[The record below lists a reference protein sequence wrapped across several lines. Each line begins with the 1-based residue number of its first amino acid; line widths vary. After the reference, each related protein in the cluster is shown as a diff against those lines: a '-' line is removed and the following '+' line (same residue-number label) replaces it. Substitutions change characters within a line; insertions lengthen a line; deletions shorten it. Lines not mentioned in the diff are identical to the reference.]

1 VPNLAII
8 TIDENLAEQ
17 AAVLH
22 KKHKAQIGDSIHL
35 ATAMQQKSEAFSTN
49 NELRSFLLP
58 SQTVFLELA
67 LKKQCQ

>member
-49 NELRSFLLP
+49 DNQLSKIAKLY
-58 SQTVFLELA
+58 LEVINL
-67 LKKQCQ
+67 